1 MARSSKKQPATGKR
15 KPPDIGDWGAT
26 GSASASTNT
35 KSKPYAVGS
44 RTPFQEISMPLKTN
58 RDEQPTI
65 NLTPMID
72 IVFLLIIFFMVGTKF
87 SELTE
92 AEKHIDLSVPSVAE
106 ATALTSAPKN
116 RVISVFRDGRIQLD
130 QQQVTLA
137 QLKTELQRAK
147 TQYAKIGVVVRGDA
161 TSYYQN
167 VADVLATCQSVE
179 IVDLQVAVRVAKKPK

>member
-1 MARSSKKQPATGKR
+1 
-15 KPPDIGDWGAT
+15 
-26 GSASASTNT
+26 
-35 KSKPYAVGS
+35 
-44 RTPFQEISMPLKTN
+44 MPLKTS

-92 AEKHIDLSVPSVAE
+92 AERHIELNVPQVAE
-106 ATALTSAPKN
+106 TKALTSTPRK
-116 RVISVFRDGRIQLD
+116 RIISVFRDGKIMLD
-130 QQQVTLA
+130 DQTVTIE
-137 QLKTELQRAK
+137 QLKTELQSAK
-147 TQYAKIGVVVRGDA
+147 AEYAKLGVIVRGDA

-179 IVDLQVAVRVAKKPK
+179 IVDLQVAVRVAKKEQ